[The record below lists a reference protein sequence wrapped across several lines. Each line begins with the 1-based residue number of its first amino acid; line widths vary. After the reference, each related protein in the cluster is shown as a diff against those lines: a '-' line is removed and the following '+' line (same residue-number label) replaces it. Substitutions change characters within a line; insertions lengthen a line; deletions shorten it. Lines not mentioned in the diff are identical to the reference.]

1 MLKKIISSRL
11 IVIFLL
17 STPLLTGC
25 VAAVATSAI
34 VGTDMATDR
43 RTSGSYI
50 EDQTI
55 ELKSAKAISQNSDLD
70 DSSSINVTSFNRV
83 VLLVGQAPNENL
95 RNIASEIVRK
105 IDNVRSVHNEIRIS
119 APNSLISTTSDTWIT
134 TKAKS
139 LMLAEKKFSSGH
151 IKIITENGEIFL
163 MGLVTRAE
171 ANKAIAI
178 VRNIDGVERVVQAF
192 EYTQ

>member
-119 APNSLISTTSDTWIT
+119 APSSLISATSDTWIT